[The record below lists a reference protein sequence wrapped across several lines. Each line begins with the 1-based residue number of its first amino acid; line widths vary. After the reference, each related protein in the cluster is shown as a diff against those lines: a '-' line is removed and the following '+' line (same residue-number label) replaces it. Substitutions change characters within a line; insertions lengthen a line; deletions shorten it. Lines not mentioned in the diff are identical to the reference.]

1 MPSYQNPYLILNNL
15 YPNMYN
21 VEKKIADFILENKSK
36 VSSMTVAQVAR
47 ELKIAES
54 SIVRFSKT
62 LGYSGFTELKLNL
75 VRHSDN
81 SSTTIYE
88 DIDLNDD
95 VVTVT
100 KKVFNGNI
108 SVLQDS
114 LNMIDFNKI
123 KDAIN
128 AIDKAKK
135 IIFYGVGSSS
145 TIANDF
151 YYRFM
156 RIDLPAQAI
165 TDPHIGYVAA
175 SLMDENCVAIAIS
188 HTGRTKEIVDNI
200 KMAKNKKATTISIT
214 SSLKSPLT
222 EYSDIVLCISSK
234 EIQSSNEAIAS
245 RIAHITL
252 LDSIYAGLALK
263 RKEQVLPLIKN
274 MNDIL
279 HKSRIIE

>member
-1 MPSYQNPYLILNNL
+1 MPSYQNPYLILKNL

-21 VEKKIADFILENKSK
+21 VEKKIADFILENKGL
-36 VSSMTVAQVAR
+36 VSSMTIAHIAK

-54 SIVRFSKT
+54 SIVRFSQT
-62 LGYSGFTELKLNL
+62 LGYSGFTALKLSL

-81 SSTTIYE
+81 SSSSIYE
-88 DIDLNDD
+88 DIDLDD
-95 VVTVT
+95 DMVTVT

-114 LNMIDFNKI
+114 LNMIDFEKI
-123 KDAIN
+123 KEAIDAIDN
-128 AIDKAKK
+128 AKK

-156 RIDLPAQAI
+156 RIGLPAQAI
-165 TDPHIGYVAA
+165 TDPHISYLSA
-175 SLMDENCVAIAIS
+175 SLLDEDCVAIAIS
-188 HTGRTKEIVDNI
+188 HTGRTKEIIDNM
-200 KMAKNKKATTISIT
+200 KMAKSKNATTISVT
-214 SSLKSPLT
+214 SFLKSPLNDC
-222 EYSDIVLCISSK
+222 SDIVLCISSK
-234 EIQSSNEAIAS
+234 EIESLNEAIAS

-263 RKEQVLPLIKN
+263 RKDKVLPLIQN

-279 HKSRIIE
+279 QRSRL